1 MIINNLVFD
10 GKHLAT
16 VDVDPATVG
25 LTPDFNS
32 YRNNYGT
39 VPTLAKEQIPT
50 INYTGKDAKIPIV
63 YKANISY
70 THFFNDRFRAGLAA
84 YMALGRNNY
93 YYYDRNMVANP
104 FFTLDN
110 EGGRG
115 VFVPTSAI
123 DGAKLIGKREESIII
138 SEESWSW

>member
-1 MIINNLVFD
+1 MFLFRILTVIEIII
-10 GKHLAT
+10 
-16 VDVDPATVG
+16 
-25 LTPDFNS
+25 
-32 YRNNYGT
+32 T
-39 VPTLAKEQIPT
+39 VPTLSQYQIPT

-70 THFFNDRFRAGLAA
+70 THFFNERFRAGIAG

-104 FFTLDN
+104 SLLDN

-115 VFVPTSAI
+115 VFVPALQAI
-123 DGAKLIGKREESIII
+123 KDGKVDWKEGRINKI
-138 SEESWSW
+138 SEEYWSW